1 LKFRVGNGLL
11 PMNLLVIVL
20 IPIIILVPSNVAQI
34 ILGLPFMLFL
44 PGYALI
50 TALFPRKGD
59 IGGVE
64 RVALSFGISIA
75 VVAFL
80 GLANN
85 YTPWG
90 ITVYS
95 GLASIAIFIFT
106 TSIVA
111 WYRLHRLAE
120 EERFT
125 TSFDL
130 SFAWQ
135 GQSTLDK
142 ALSVILTVAIVG
154 AVGTLVY
161 TAVTPKIGERFTELY
176 ILGQEGKAANY
187 PTELRVGEEGK
198 VTLGIINQEQETV
211 SYQIVVTIDG
221 IKNSGLGPVT
231 LEHEG
236 KWEGEVS
243 FTPTKTGNNQK
254 VEFSLY
260 EGDKPSLKESVHL
273 WINVANN
280 GKR

>member
-1 LKFRVGNGLL
+1 MKFRVGNGLL

-20 IPIIILVPSNVAQI
+20 IPIIILVPSNAARI
-34 ILGLPFMLFL
+34 ILGLPFMLFF

-50 TALFPRKGD
+50 TVLFPKKGD

-64 RVALSFGISIA
+64 RAALSFGISIA

-80 GLANN
+80 GLVNN
-85 YTPWG
+85 YTWG
-90 ITVYS
+90 ITVS
-95 GLASIAIFIFT
+95 SSLASIAIFIFIA
-106 TSIVA
+106 SIVA
-111 WYRLHRLAE
+111 WYRLRRLAE
-120 EERFT
+120 EERFS

-142 ALSVILTVAIVG
+142 ALSAILTVAIVG

-161 TAVTPKIGERFTELY
+161 AAVTPEVGERFTELY
-176 ILGQEGKAANY
+176 ILGREGKAANY
-187 PTELRVGEEGK
+187 PTELRVGEEDK

-221 IKNSGLGPVT
+221 IKTSGLGPVT

-260 EGDKPSLKESVHL
+260 EGDKPSPEESVHL

-280 GKR
+280 GKS